1 MTGPDG
7 SGELRMRYNMRSRL
21 LASFV
26 AALSLFVASTAFAQE
41 GGQDEVTL
49 KNGGVIRGTVVSSEP
64 GTSVKII
71 EMGQREVRVIPWAQ
85 VSDVERGKYAP
96 RRAPQPGP
104 AGPGYGQPPQ
114 MLPQA
119 PPEPQLG
126 APGVVRLHIDS
137 PVPTQLI
144 EHAGTTVGAYG
155 GYGVVLTSLRPVCVA
170 PCDRVIDGSRGQGF
184 TVTGPFPTPS
194 MFEFS
199 GMRGDV
205 TLSVQPGSIGKR
217 TGGAWLAILGGTSFL
232 TGIIMLPVSL
242 NRTTTSL
249 RDAAIGMTAVGGA
262 ALVAGI
268 VLIATSGTKLRFD
281 QGGAPSGPVAQVK
294 PRYWMGEF

>member
-1 MTGPDG
+1 
-7 SGELRMRYNMRSRL
+7 MRAL
-21 LASFV
+21 LAT
-26 AALSLFVASTAFAQE
+26 ALTALSLFVAATAFAQE

-49 KNGGVIRGTVVSSEP
+49 KNGGVIRGIVVSSEP

-71 EMGQREVRVIPWAQ
+71 EMGQKEVRVIPWSQ

-96 RRAPQPGP
+96 KSALPQPGP
-104 AGPGYGQPPQ
+104 AGPGYGMAPPPQ
-114 MLPQA
+114 TLP

-155 GYGVVLTSLRPVCVA
+155 GYGVVLTTLRPVCAA

-184 TVTGPFPTPS
+184 TVTGPFPTPGL
-194 MFEFS
+194 FDLTEL
-199 GMRGDV
+199 RGDV
-205 TLSVQPGSIGKR
+205 TLSVKPGSIGKR
-217 TGGAWLAILGGTSFL
+217 VGGVWLTILGGTTFL
-232 TGIIMLPVSL
+232 TGVIMLPLVL

-249 RDAAIGMTAVGGA
+249 RDASIGMTAVGGA
-262 ALVAGI
+262 ALVGGI
-268 VLIATSGTKLRFD
+268 VLLATSGTKLRLD
-281 QGGAPSGPVAQVK
+281 QGAPRLGPAAQIK
-294 PRYWMGEF
+294 PRYWLGEF